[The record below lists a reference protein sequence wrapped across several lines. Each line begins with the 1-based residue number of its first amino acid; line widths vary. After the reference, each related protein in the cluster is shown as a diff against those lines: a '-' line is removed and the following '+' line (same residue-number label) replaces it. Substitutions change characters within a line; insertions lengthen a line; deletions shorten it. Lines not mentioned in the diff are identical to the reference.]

1 MILGMRTEGLQRD
14 RRRRY
19 SRSRKARKRSN
30 RRVWSKLREIQT
42 GYFSQ
47 LWDGFTTSRN
57 LWRWKAQLLYTFT
70 TCLNCK
76 YFLKV
81 LYYDHRQFSFSN
93 TMFTR
98 YFRLLSTLLMLT
110 IFPDFLYHFKLIQI
124 QIGQKLFSSSPPFST
139 SLQNYLVYNLLKFF
153 GLICSAITI
162 SILAFDTGL

>member
-57 LWRWKAQLLYTFT
+57 LRRWKAQLLYTFT

-76 YFLKV
+76 YFFKV
-81 LYYDHRQFSFSN
+81 LYFDN
-93 TMFTR
+93 
-98 YFRLLSTLLMLT
+98 
-110 IFPDFLYHFKLIQI
+110 IFKLIQI
-124 QIGQKLFSSSPPFST
+124 QIGQKLFTSSTPFST
-139 SLQNYLVYNLLKFF
+139 YLQNYLVYNLLKFF
-153 GLICSAITI
+153 GLIRLTINI

>member
-1 MILGMRTEGLQRD
+1 MEFVGIGQYCICIYYLNLRLMILGMRTEGLQRD

-30 RRVWSKLREIQT
+30 RRVWPKLREIQT

-57 LWRWKAQLLYTFT
+57 LRRWKAQLLYTFT
-70 TCLNCK
+70 TYLNCK

-81 LYYDHRQFSFSN
+81 LYFDHFLRRLFSFSD
-93 TMFTR
+93 TMYNR

-110 IFPDFLYHFKLIQI
+110 IFPDFLYLFKLI
-124 QIGQKLFSSSPPFST
+124 
-139 SLQNYLVYNLLKFF
+139 
-153 GLICSAITI
+153 
-162 SILAFDTGL
+162 

>member
-1 MILGMRTEGLQRD
+1 MKFLGIGLYCICIYYLNLRLMILGMRTEGLQRD
-14 RRRRY
+14 IGRRY

-30 RRVWSKLREIQT
+30 QRVWSKLREIQT

-57 LWRWKAQLLYTFT
+57 LRRWKAQLLYTFT

-81 LYYDHRQFSFSN
+81 LYFDHFLRRLFSFSD

-98 YFRLLSTLLMLT
+98 YFRLLSTLLMLS
-110 IFPDFLYHFKLIQI
+110 IFPDFLYLFKLI
-124 QIGQKLFSSSPPFST
+124 
-139 SLQNYLVYNLLKFF
+139 
-153 GLICSAITI
+153 
-162 SILAFDTGL
+162 